1 VQRKTFRL
9 LYGKVSQWGR
19 VGREVESDCFKKGGF
34 EKNNITGS
42 ITKYKIIVDFNIL

>member
-9 LYGKVSQWGR
+9 LYGKVSQWRG
-19 VGREVESDCFKKGGF
+19 ESDSFKKDGF

-42 ITKYKIIVDFNIL
+42 IIKYSISVHFNIKNEGF